1 LGNLVGDAS
10 QLNRSGSNE
19 ALTRTQQ
26 GVNKVRTISRAA
38 FAALGLCMVLTISI
52 AAQAKVE
59 DLRLGTTSNPADAV
73 AEDDQAIFPAG
84 IKSLHAHFDYS
95 GAARQRIGLKV
106 SAPGGVPVFSAA
118 KAYSGSGSERIE
130 ISGVGMY
137 RELATNLVI
146 YAEAT
151 DKSAKDLKNS
161 TRTASIFGVY
171 LNGVTVSTNY
181 MRDSAA
187 ILKTWD
193 LASGPEGDL
202 GDLEDAI
209 AQLTALVED
218 AADLKDDDEDGRE
231 GLAEL
236 IAGQAEDATVA
247 AESLEDYG
255 SKVNDLAIPESEA
268 DLGTSYLVQ
277 VTVDG
282 TPAMSREFWVTNE
295 TLPEPTKTLRPPTS
309 SPDEQPSASRTPLPR
324 TPRASSATD
333 TPEMST
339 EDRFSLERNPTA
351 QARATAVAEN
361 LATEAAGEVLGAPTG
376 DPVELGT
383 TNLVATPFDS
393 SQAAPEGMPTW
404 TPVPGASPELEP
416 GIEGEG
422 PNLAVLGLGILALV
436 AIAVWLRRR
445 V

>member
-1 LGNLVGDAS
+1 M
-10 QLNRSGSNE
+10 
-19 ALTRTQQ
+19 RTF
-26 GVNKVRTISRAA
+26 SRAA
-38 FAALGLCMVLTISI
+38 FAALVLCMMLTLPL
-52 AAQAKVE
+52 AAQVKV
-59 DLRLGTTSNPADAV
+59 DNLRLGTTSNPADAIDADV
-73 AEDDQAIFPAG
+73 QASFPAG

-106 SAPGGVPVFSAA
+106 TAPGGVPVFSAA
-118 KAYSGSGSERIE
+118 KAYNGSGSERIE

-137 RELATNLVI
+137 RELANLLVD

-151 DKSAKDLKNS
+151 GKSAKDLKNS
-161 TRTASIFGVY
+161 TRTASVFGVY

-193 LASGPEGDL
+193 LASEPEGDL
-202 GDLEDAI
+202 NDLEDAI
-209 AQLTALVED
+209 TQLSALVED
-218 AADLKDDDEDGRE
+218 AGDLKDDDEDGRE

-236 IAGQAEDATVA
+236 IAGQAEDATAA

-255 SKVNDLAIPESEA
+255 GKVNDLAIPETEA

-282 TPAMSREFWVTNE
+282 TPAMSREFWVTDE

-309 SPDEQPSASRTPLPR
+309 SPDEKPSASRTPLPR
-324 TPRASSATD
+324 TPRAGDSTQPTEAPSTGTQFD
-333 TPEMST
+333 TET
-339 EDRFSLERNPTA
+339 NPTA
-351 QARATAVAEN
+351 RARATEVAES
-361 LATEAAGEVLGAPTG
+361 LATEAADELLETATGA
-376 DPVELGT
+376 PVELG
-383 TNLVATPFDS
+383 ASDS
-393 SQAAPEGMPTW
+393 ADAPSDPSLAAAPEGMPTW
-404 TPVPGASPELEP
+404 TPVPGASPSGGPGCEEEP
-416 GIEGEG
+416 GGCPDG